1 MVSDKSIIF
10 CEGYTYWNGQH
21 SINYLE
27 KTLSLS
33 LLHVHIFFC
42 TDFNVVFMSA
52 FWGGIW
58 YYFLLLRSDIMKAY
72 KNVLVYIQIVAT
84 ILLMK
89 LLSWMTC
96 TNHLGST
103 ILGHLLLRCHFFSF
117 VATDVCCSFF
127 CLVQN
132 FYVWPASCYISKT
145 VLLLPLFELF
155 FRSTILYPNS
165 QESQALCKTY
175 VV

>member
-72 KNVLVYIQIVAT
+72 KNVLVYIQMVAT

-117 VATDVCCSFF
+117 VATEFFLLSSSEFLCLTCELLHLKNCSASPSFWTF
-127 CLVQN
+127 LP
-132 FYVWPASCYISKT
+132 FYYT
-145 VLLLPLFELF
+145 LP
-155 FRSTILYPNS
+155 
-165 QESQALCKTY
+165 
-175 VV
+175 